1 MGAPDAVVASP
12 AKVSFDMF
20 IHPAAALRALAVCV
34 ALAAASLSGHDVLAH
49 DGHDHG
55 APPPAS
61 PVQAAPRAE
70 ARSSEFELV
79 AVAAEAKLRLYLDRF
94 ATNAPVP
101 AAGIEVETPDG
112 PVVATAIGD
121 GVYEMPA
128 PWLARSRSHDLLAT
142 VTADGVTDVLDL
154 DLHLPAPLPAPPPTS
169 VLPASSEG
177 PAWLANVRRH
187 LTHQGP
193 VGAAAGGFLLGLA
206 VIMLLRARRAL
217 PAFAVLAITLT
228 LLVGGAAFAHEGHG
242 HGAEAAPPVQGAA
255 LTRPAELGL
264 ERARRLPDGAVFV
277 PKSTQRLLALR
288 TGVTGLAEHRRTVE
302 LPGRVIAD
310 PNASGVVQSSVGG
323 RLAPPPG
330 GFPNLG
336 ARVRRGDVLGTV
348 TPPVQA
354 VDQSDMRQTQGDLD
368 QQIAITGRKV
378 ARYERLAATGAVAQ
392 TALEDA
398 RAELAGLK
406 DRRAALDTIR
416 RAPEELV
423 APVDGVI
430 AERAAIT
437 GQMAAPGT
445 MVFRIVDPDRLYV
458 EALSFVGLD
467 AGAAATARLPD
478 GRSLALIYRGA
489 GLADRN
495 QAVPVQFAITGPV
508 ESVRLGQFVTV
519 LAPTG
524 ESANGLALPRS
535 GVVRGEGGTVVY
547 EHVSAERFEPRIVRV
562 EPLDAEQVLVAGG
575 LAPGRR
581 VVVQGAELL
590 DQVR

>member
-1 MGAPDAVVASP
+1 MSIP
-12 AKVSFDMF
+12 A
-20 IHPAAALRALAVCV
+20 AAALRVLSVSLALAIASLLGGR
-34 ALAAASLSGHDVLAH
+34 ALAHE
-49 DGHDHG
+49 GHDHG
-55 APPPAS
+55 AEPPAP

-70 ARSSEFELV
+70 AHSADFELV
-79 AVAAEAKLRLYLDRF
+79 AVAAGPTIRLYLDRY
-94 ATNAPVP
+94 ATNEPVLG
-101 AAGIEVETPDG
+101 AGLEIETPDG
-112 PVVATAIGD
+112 SVAATAVGG
-121 GVYEMPA
+121 GVYEIPA
-128 PWLARSRSHDLLAT
+128 PWLARSRDHDLLAT
-142 VTADGVTDVLDL
+142 VTADGVTDVLAL
-154 DLHLPAPLPAPPPTS
+154 DLHLPDPLSVSAAPSPT
-169 VLPASSEG
+169 PEA
-177 PAWLANVRRH
+177 AWLAQLRRH

-206 VIMLLRARRAL
+206 VIMLLRAGRAL
-217 PAFAVLAITLT
+217 PAFAVLAVTLT
-228 LLVGGAAFAHEGHG
+228 VLFGGAAFAHDGHD
-242 HGAEAAPPVQGAA
+242 HGAEAAAPVQGAA
-255 LTRPAELGL
+255 LTLSAGPGL

-277 PKSTQRLLALR
+277 PKSTQRLLTLR
-288 TGVTGLAEHRRTVE
+288 TGLTGLAEHRRTVE

-430 AERAAIT
+430 AERAAIA

-478 GRSLALIYRGA
+478 GRSLALTYRGA

-508 ESVRLGQFVTV
+508 DSVRLGQFVTV

-524 ESANGLALPRS
+524 ESATGLALPRS
-535 GVVRGEGGTVVY
+535 GVVRGEGGTMVY

-562 EPLDAEQVLVAGG
+562 EPLDAERVLVAGG

>member
-1 MGAPDAVVASP
+1 MS
-12 AKVSFDMF
+12 KSFS
-20 IHPAAALRALAVCV
+20 AALRVLAVRL
-34 ALAAASLSGHDVLAH
+34 ALAAAALSAGPALAH

-55 APPPAS
+55 AAPAAPPS
-61 PVQAAPRAE
+61 QAAPRAE
-70 ARSSEFELV
+70 AASSGFELV
-79 AVAAEAKLRLYLDRF
+79 AVAGSETVRLYLDRF
-94 ATNAPVP
+94 ATNAPVNG
-101 AAGIEVETPDG
+101 ASVLVETPDG
-112 PVVATAIGD
+112 PVEAVAAGD
-121 GVYEMPA
+121 GIYDLAA
-128 PWLARSRSHDLLAT
+128 PWLARSRRHDLLAT
-142 VTADGVTDVLDL
+142 VTAEGETDVLAL
-154 DLHLPAPLPAPPPTS
+154 DLHLPEPSAAAAAGA
-169 VLPASSEG
+169 ASPSSAET
-177 PAWLANVRRH
+177 PAWLANMRRH

-206 VIMLLRARRAL
+206 VIMLLRARRAV
-217 PAFAVLAITLT
+217 PALAVLAVTLT
-228 LLVGGAAFAHEGHG
+228 LILGGAALAHEGH
-242 HGAEAAPPVQGAA
+242 APEAAPVQGAA
-255 LTRPAELGL
+255 LTPAALPGA

-323 RLAPPPG
+323 RLAPPTG

-336 ARVRRGDVLGTV
+336 TRVRRGDVLATV

-368 QQIAITGRKV
+368 QQIAIVARKV
-378 ARYERLAATGAVAQ
+378 GRYERLAATGAVAQ
-392 TALEDA
+392 TALDDA
-398 RAELAGLK
+398 RAELTGLK

-416 RAPEELV
+416 RAPEELI
-423 APVDGVI
+423 APVDGVV
-430 AERAAIT
+430 AERAAVA

-458 EALSFVGLD
+458 EALSFASLEP
-467 AGAAATARLPD
+467 GAAATARLPD
-478 GRSLALIYRGA
+478 GRSLALAYRGA

-495 QAVPVQFAITGPV
+495 QAVPVQFAVTGG
-508 ESVRLGQFVTV
+508 SQGVRLGQFVTV

-524 ESANGLALPRS
+524 EAAAGLAVPRS
-535 GVVRGEGGTVVY
+535 GVVRSEGGAIVY
-547 EHVSAERFEPRIVRV
+547 EHVSAERFEPRLVRV
-562 EPLDAEQVLVAGG
+562 EPLDAERVIVAGG
-575 LAPGRR
+575 LSPGRR